1 MNFLTLVSA
10 KIKSHHSKSSDSI
23 NIENDLINDENI
35 DINSFNSKQSES
47 IDSII
52 KNIIKSHTSLR
63 KDRPL
68 SITKE
73 NVLKKSFS
81 KKSYSSSK
89 TMTNN
94 GDSGNNINYIK
105 FLNQSNESNENKKV
119 QINNQKSND
128 DCVDSN
134 GNTNHQIFKESINS
148 KKNSNGNEEWKIK
161 QKVKFNEYQ
170 QQYDKLYNKP
180 YSQNIDLISK
190 VNDFFIPSASRLIS
204 SSKII
209 GNISSIGS
217 INKNLLN
224 ELLDKNSSLQKEN
237 LQLKEENSILSMNFK
252 KIYDDNKNLILGINS
267 LKDEILRKDIKI
279 LEKDS
284 QIKEL
289 NEYIVNIKTSLS
301 LNYNHQTQNSLNI
314 NTKKGHI
321 IKNSSSSN
329 FISISNIKGCSEIF
343 NSPIQSQSDRNN
355 NVNDQLNRISNVDIK
370 VEKTSDDKENN
381 INIKNKN
388 LTINKNNCN
397 IESNN
402 KQSSITI
409 HNEKNNK
416 LLTLSSNN
424 YISYKDKSLN
434 NDNKLLKRRKFN
446 QNCNSEDY
454 NIDTK
459 KNFFNCSSSKML
471 FSSTNNNTNNSVS
484 KAIVSSSIN
493 KNNVKMNFKLISSSQ
508 RKIVTIGKTINNK
521 NKI

>member
-10 KIKSHHSKSSDSI
+10 KIKSHHSKSSASI

-35 DINSFNSKQSES
+35 NIHSFNSRQSES

-52 KNIIKSHTSLR
+52 KNIIKSHMSLR
-63 KDRPL
+63 KDKPL

-73 NVLKKSFS
+73 NVIIKSFS
-81 KKSYSSSK
+81 EKSYSSSK

-105 FLNQSNESNENKKV
+105 FLNKSNDSNENKNV

-128 DCVDSN
+128 CVDSN
-134 GNTNHQIFKESINS
+134 GNTNLQVFKESINS
-148 KKNSNGNEEWKIK
+148 KKNSNGNEECKIK
-161 QKVKFNEYQ
+161 QKVKLNEYH
-170 QQYDKLYNKP
+170 QQYDKLYNKQN
-180 YSQNIDLISK
+180 SQSIGLISR
-190 VNDFFIPSASRLIS
+190 VNDFFIPSSKLIS
-204 SSKII
+204 SSKNI
-209 GNISSIGS
+209 GNTSSIGS

-224 ELLDKNSSLQKEN
+224 ELLDKNSFLQKEN
-237 LQLKEENSILSMNFK
+237 IQLKEENSILSMNFK
-252 KIYDDNKNLILGINS
+252 KIYDDNKNLILCISS
-267 LKDEILRKDIKI
+267 LKDEILIKNNKI

-321 IKNSSSSN
+321 INNSSSSN
-329 FISISNIKGCSEIF
+329 FISISNIKGCSEFF

-355 NVNDQLNRISNVDIK
+355 NANDQSNRISNVDIK
-370 VEKTSDDKENN
+370 VDNTNHDKENN
-381 INIKNKN
+381 NIKIKNKN
-388 LTINKNNCN
+388 LTINKKNCN
-397 IESNN
+397 IESND
-402 KQSSITI
+402 KQSSFTI
-409 HNEKNNK
+409 HNEKSNK

-434 NDNKLLKRRKFN
+434 NDKLLKRRKFN
-446 QNCNSEDY
+446 QNCNSENY

-471 FSSTNNNTNNSVS
+471 FSSTNNNTNNSVNQ
-484 KAIVSSSIN
+484 AGISSSIN

-508 RKIVTIGKTINNK
+508 RKIVTIGNTTNNK